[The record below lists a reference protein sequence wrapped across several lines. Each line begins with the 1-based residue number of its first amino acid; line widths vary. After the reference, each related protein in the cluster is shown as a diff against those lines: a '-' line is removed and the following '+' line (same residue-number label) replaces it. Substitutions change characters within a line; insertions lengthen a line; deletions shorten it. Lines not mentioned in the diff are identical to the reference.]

1 MENMNKYY
9 FFRKQLHELYNNS
22 DSSVGDLCC
31 KLLAIRDKNRIIDS
45 MEIEL
50 DNFTVTLEFNTEA
63 TKEEIKNITI
73 KVANTIGRYIIDN
86 RKHLPISVNI
96 DPEFDSFMNSDNMLF
111 CDIITVGNIVKI
123 NL

>member
-1 MENMNKYY
+1 
-9 FFRKQLHELYNNS
+9 
-22 DSSVGDLCC
+22 
-31 KLLAIRDKNRIIDS
+31 

-86 RKHLPISVNI
+86 RKRLPISVNI